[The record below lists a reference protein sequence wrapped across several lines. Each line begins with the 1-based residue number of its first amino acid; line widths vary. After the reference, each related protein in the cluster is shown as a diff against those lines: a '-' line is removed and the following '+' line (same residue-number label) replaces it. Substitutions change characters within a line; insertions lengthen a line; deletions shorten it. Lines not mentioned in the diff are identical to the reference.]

1 MTVSEILFWFS
12 LATLVWVFFGYP
24 VIMILLAKLV
34 GKKEA
39 PASGQDDLPALSL
52 LICAYNEERVIGEK
66 IQNSLTLDYP
76 KEKLKV
82 IVVSDGSSDRT
93 NEIAASFPD
102 PRLKFITY
110 TDRGGKAKALNTGIG
125 HLSGEIVVFTD
136 ANVIF
141 KPDALRRLIAQFSD
155 PQIGGVVGNVVL
167 KSADGTVAGEGVYSR
182 YEKAVHTAE
191 ADLATM
197 ITVDGAM
204 YALRKEYVAPIP
216 PDSITDDWFMASG
229 ALLAGK
235 KIGWAPSAI
244 GYELAADSVAGEFK
258 RKVRMV
264 AGGYQTTFRRAGLFL
279 NPLGHPVVCGMFVSH
294 KLLRW
299 LAMVFMATLL
309 ASSILLSGKSGF
321 YLWAL
326 VAQAGFYLLAVLGW
340 VLRNQTSALPVYL
353 PYYFTAV
360 NWGALLGLWRFLA
373 GKQSAA
379 WQKSRA

>member
-1 MTVSEILFWFS
+1 MTFSEVLFWLS
-12 LATLVWVFFGYP
+12 LTILVWVFFGYP
-24 VIMILLAKLV
+24 IVVIILAKLV
-34 GKKEA
+34 GKRKT
-39 PASGQDDLPALSL
+39 PTDDRSDLPSLSL

-66 IQNSLTLDYP
+66 IQNSLALDYP

-82 IVVSDGSSDRT
+82 VVVSDGSSDQT
-93 NEIAASFPD
+93 NKIASAFTD
-102 PRLKFITY
+102 PRLTFGSY

-125 HLSGEIVVFTD
+125 HLTGEIVVFTD

-141 KPDALRRLIAQFSD
+141 KPDALRHLVAQFSD
-155 PQIGGVVGNVVL
+155 PQVGGVVGNVVL

-204 YALRKEYVAPIP
+204 YALRRHYVAPIP

-235 KIGWAPSAI
+235 KIGWAPDAI

-279 NPLGHPVVCGMFVSH
+279 NPLSHPVVCGMFVSH

-299 LAMVFMATLL
+299 LAMVFMAALL
-309 ASSILLSGKSGF
+309 VSSILLSGKSGF

-326 VAQAGFYLLAVLGW
+326 VAQMGFYLLALLGW
-340 VLRNQTSALPVYL
+340 GLRNQTSALPLYL